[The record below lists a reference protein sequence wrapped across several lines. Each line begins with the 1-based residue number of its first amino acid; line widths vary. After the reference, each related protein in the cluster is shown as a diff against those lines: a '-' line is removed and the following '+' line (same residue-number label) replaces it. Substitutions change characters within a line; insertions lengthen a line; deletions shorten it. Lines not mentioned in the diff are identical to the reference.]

1 VQQLAH
7 QGLGT
12 IIAVDNETLDETNLG
27 RVVGATHVDIDRTR
41 KVNLAERV
49 ATAIDP
55 DINVVKV
62 DKRFPSPEA
71 IVALKTA
78 DVIVSCVDTFRA
90 REAIN
95 LFCRRYMSAWGSK
108 TRSGRSLRQWPG
120 SVGFPVGAEN
130 SVSLQIGSFAE
141 GGSGFWHS

>member
-1 VQQLAH
+1 VQQLAL
-7 QGLGT
+7 QALGT

-27 RVVGATHVDIDRTR
+27 RVVGARHVDIDWTR

-55 DINVVKV
+55 DINVGKV

-78 DVIVSCVDTFRA
+78 
-90 REAIN
+90 
-95 LFCRRYMSAWGSK
+95 AWGSK
-108 TRSGRSLRQWPG
+108 PG
-120 SVGFPVGAEN
+120 
-130 SVSLQIGSFAE
+130 Q
-141 GGSGFWHS
+141 GGH

>member
-1 VQQLAH
+1 MSGSHVVQQLAH

-27 RVVGATHVDIDRTR
+27 RVVGAAHVDIDRTR

-55 DINVVKV
+55 DINVVKL

-95 LFCRRYMSAWGSK
+95 LLCRRYMIPWGSK
-108 TRSGRSLRQWPG
+108 NNPQGEIRGQIRATPTSRS
-120 SVGFPVGAEN
+120 A
-130 SVSLQIGSFAE
+130 
-141 GGSGFWHS
+141 GGTTTCGTTTSSSY

>member
-1 VQQLAH
+1 LPGSCHSTSPSFGERTSGSHVVQQLAH

-55 DINVVKV
+55 DINVGKV

-78 DVIVSCVDTFRA
+78 DVIVSCVDTSARA
-90 REAIN
+90 KRSTS
-95 LFCRRYMSAWGSK
+95 SAAA
-108 TRSGRSLRQWPG
+108 T
-120 SVGFPVGAEN
+120 
-130 SVSLQIGSFAE
+130 
-141 GGSGFWHS
+141 